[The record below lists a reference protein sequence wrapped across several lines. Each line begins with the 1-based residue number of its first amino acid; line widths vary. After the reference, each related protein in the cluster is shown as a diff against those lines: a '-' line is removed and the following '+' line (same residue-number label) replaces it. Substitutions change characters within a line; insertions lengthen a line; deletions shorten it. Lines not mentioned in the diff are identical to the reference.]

1 MNSKNMDSLHNS
13 NLIGNVF
20 DFLNIKRKLQ
30 LINYSKKYQKY

>member
-1 MNSKNMDSLHNS
+1 MKSKNLDSLHNS

-30 LINYSKKYQKY
+30 LIKYSKKYQKY